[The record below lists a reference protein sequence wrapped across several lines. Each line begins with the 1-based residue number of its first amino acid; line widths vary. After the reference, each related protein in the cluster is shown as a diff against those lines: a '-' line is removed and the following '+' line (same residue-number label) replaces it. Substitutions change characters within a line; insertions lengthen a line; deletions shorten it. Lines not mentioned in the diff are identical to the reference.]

1 MLHARRRAGSR
12 EPGGSRRLPCA
23 RPGRRHARY
32 GKVRASPPPT
42 RSKRTFYTMRDTR
55 EGNGLN
61 SQDFGEPKR
70 RVGAALAWAG
80 ALVSRRGLCSLCL
93 VQTSWVGRYVEA
105 TPRRL
110 RLNGPASIG
119 KTRDAQD
126 RMVEGAAAAPAPA
139 DQKLPEGSQAHRGR
153 CSPNNRATA
162 PSADG
167 GRESPRAARPQP
179 PGIRPRG
186 AQRAAWQVACDS
198 RGPAGC

>member
-1 MLHARRRAGSR
+1 
-12 EPGGSRRLPCA
+12 
-23 RPGRRHARY
+23 
-32 GKVRASPPPT
+32 
-42 RSKRTFYTMRDTR
+42 MRDTR
-55 EGNGLN
+55 EGNGPN
-61 SQDFGEPKR
+61 PQDFGEPKR

-119 KTRDAQD
+119 KTRDAQG
-126 RMVEGAAAAPAPA
+126 RMVEGAAAAPAPVN
-139 DQKLPEGSQAHRGR
+139 QKLPEGSQAHRGR

-186 AQRAAWQVACDS
+186 KSRVTLADPPAADIS
-198 RGPAGC
+198 RPGVRLLISLFWLAGNESISDFKMRY

>member
-1 MLHARRRAGSR
+1 
-12 EPGGSRRLPCA
+12 
-23 RPGRRHARY
+23 
-32 GKVRASPPPT
+32 
-42 RSKRTFYTMRDTR
+42 MRDTR
-55 EGNGLN
+55 EGNGPN
-61 SQDFGEPKR
+61 PQDFGEPKR

-139 DQKLPEGSQAHRGR
+139 NQKLPEGSQAHRGQ

-167 GRESPRAARPQP
+167 GRESPRVARPQP

-186 AQRAAWQVACDS
+186 HSGPRGKSRVTLADPPAADIS
-198 RGPAGC
+198 RPGVRLLISLFRLARNESASDFKMRY